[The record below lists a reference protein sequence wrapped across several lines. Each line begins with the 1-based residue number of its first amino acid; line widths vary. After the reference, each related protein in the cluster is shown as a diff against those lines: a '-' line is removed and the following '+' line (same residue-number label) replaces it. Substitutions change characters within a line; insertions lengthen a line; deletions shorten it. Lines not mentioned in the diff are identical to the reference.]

1 MPYELSDFKP
11 GDRIELH
18 PATDLWMRGARFGTV
33 RKIGRK
39 FVTIEIDALSRGPIR
54 IRPENIGS
62 INPDGP
68 I

>member
-1 MPYELSDFKP
+1 MPYALGDFTP

-39 FVTIEIDALSRGPIR
+39 LLTVEIDALSRGPIR
-54 IRPENIGS
+54 IRPEDIAS
-62 INPDGP
+62 IEL
-68 I
+68 